1 MLFNRKNNMKT
12 KKSDYQ
18 VLKDIILKNDNQ
30 TSKMSCNYEGT
41 E

>member
-30 TSKMSCNYEGT
+30 TSYDDVEERKA
-41 E
+41 